1 MNGENSQGNHNL
13 ILENRKN
20 LVLTGVTD
28 VDSFDESAILL
39 YTQLGE
45 LVIRGKNLHINVM
58 NVETGDLSVEGDIS
72 ALVYGDKDIRKKPS
86 VLAKLF
92 K

>member
-72 ALVYGDKDIRKKPS
+72 ALVYGDKDTRKKTS